1 MRPLI
6 YISRPAI
13 FINRIS
19 RLPRAHTHIRSLA
32 SQPIQKAPKM
42 KRKQAPSSDKSPAK
56 KAKPDIPEYHATP
69 PIKEEDG
76 SIQWPAP
83 RDQIENA
90 RKIILE
96 W

>member
-1 MRPLI
+1 
-6 YISRPAI
+6 
-13 FINRIS
+13 
-19 RLPRAHTHIRSLA
+19 
-32 SQPIQKAPKM
+32 M

-56 KAKPDIPEYHATP
+56 KAKSDIPEYHATP
-69 PIKEEDG
+69 SIKEEDG

>member
-6 YISRPAI
+6 NISRSATI
-13 FINRIS
+13 IHRSAFQ
-19 RLPRAHTHIRSLA
+19 LAHTHIQSLA
-32 SQPIQKAPKM
+32 SQSTPKAPKM

-56 KAKPDIPEYHATP
+56 RAKPDIPEYHATP
-69 PIKEEDG
+69 SIKEEDG

-83 RDQIENA
+83 KDQIEHA